1 MILIAKNARTHLQH
15 ERAASWACV
24 GNLASAVTQGKTW
37 ALALLY
43 QAPVLAGHRS
53 RGWAAGQA
61 SLASEPRWA
70 HLQSPPP
77 PPPAKPCSP
86 SVITRGRSH
95 PGPHGEVASRERTPT
110 CGRQATHRDL
120 RGGVVMWGV
129 GDRPAQLPGAPAWDV
144 GTDPEVL
151 LGVLVPRRPLL
162 QAPPLGACP

>member
-1 MILIAKNARTHLQH
+1 MRVLTSNTSVRPHGP
-15 ERAASWACV
+15 ASETWPLRSLRGRPGHWHFCTRRLHSLDTDPGA
-24 GNLASAVTQGKTW
+24 GRQGK
-37 ALALLY
+37 
-43 QAPVLAGHRS
+43 QAWPL
-53 RGWAAGQA
+53 
-61 SLASEPRWA
+61 
-70 HLQSPPP
+70 SPGGLIYKAPP

-86 SVITRGRSH
+86 SVITRGRSR

-110 CGRQATHRDL
+110 RGRQATHRDL

-162 QAPPLGACP
+162 QAPPLGVCP